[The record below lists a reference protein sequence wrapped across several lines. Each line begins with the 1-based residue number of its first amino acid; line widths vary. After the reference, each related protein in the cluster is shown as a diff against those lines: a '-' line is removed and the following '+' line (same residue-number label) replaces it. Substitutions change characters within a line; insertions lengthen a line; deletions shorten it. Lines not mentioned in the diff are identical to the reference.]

1 MEWLDRADRNP
12 GSSGILSGRRPEK
25 RCGIFPILVAENSV
39 VSTRSREDF
48 VHTRFQFAP
57 AWFVLLAASLLA
69 PAPRAHATFS
79 IVARD
84 SATGDIGVAV
94 QSHYFAVGPIVPWA
108 EPGVGAVATQS
119 LVEVSYGPKGL
130 QLMRDGRSARQA
142 LQELLAQ
149 DQYRD
154 VRQVAMI
161 DSDGGVAVHTG
172 DKCIPDAGDRA
183 GAQYSVQAN
192 LMANK
197 SVWPA
202 MARAYET
209 TKGDLAARLLAAL
222 DAGQRAGGDIRGQ
235 QSAAIVIV
243 RGKRSARPWADRI
256 LDLRVEDHPRPI
268 EELRR
273 LVTLWRAY
281 RHVDEGDALITE
293 GKIEEAMSAY
303 LSASRLAPTNM
314 EIVFWQATA
323 LWKLGREKEA
333 TPLFRKVFA
342 KERKWVALVPRLVPA
357 GLLSDDPAA
366 IKRIQNLAPREGGTR
381 GKR

>member
-1 MEWLDRADRNP
+1 MH
-12 GSSGILSGRRPEK
+12 GRTP
-25 RCGIFPILVAENSV
+25 FTAVW
-39 VSTRSREDF
+39 ST
-48 VHTRFQFAP
+48 
-57 AWFVLLAASLLA
+57 LLAASLLTMA
-69 PAPRAHATFS
+69 SPAQATFS

-84 SATGDIGVAV
+84 SVTGDIGVAV

-130 QLMRDGRSARQA
+130 QMMRDGRSAKQA
-142 LQELLAQ
+142 LQELLSQ

-161 DSDGGVAVHTG
+161 DADGGVAVHTG
-172 DKCIPDAGDRA
+172 GRCIPDAGDRA

-192 LMANK
+192 LMVNK
-197 SVWPA
+197 AVWPA
-202 MARAYET
+202 MARAYEV

-243 RGKRSARPWADRI
+243 RGKRSARPWADRL

-281 RHVDEGDALITE
+281 KHVDEGDAFITE
-293 GKIEEAMSAY
+293 GKLEEAMSSY
-303 LSASRLAPTNM
+303 QSASRLAPTNM
-314 EIVFWQATA
+314 EIVFWQAAA

-333 TPLFRKVFA
+333 APLFRKVFA
-342 KERKWVALVPRLVPA
+342 KERKWVDLIPRLVPA
-357 GLLSDDPAA
+357 GLLADDPAA
-366 IKRIQNLAPREGGTR
+366 IKRIQNFAPPERSKR

>member
-1 MEWLDRADRNP
+1 MPAH
-12 GSSGILSGRRPEK
+12 RRSIPLASLLLAL
-25 RCGIFPILVAENSV
+25 G
-39 VSTRSREDF
+39 
-48 VHTRFQFAP
+48 
-57 AWFVLLAASLLA
+57 LLAAAS
-69 PAPRAHATFS
+69 PARATFS

-84 SATGDIGVAV
+84 SVTGDIGVAV

-130 QLMRDGRSARQA
+130 QMMRDGRSAKQA
-142 LQELLAQ
+142 LQELLSQ

-161 DSDGGVAVHTG
+161 DAEGNVAVHTG

-197 SVWPA
+197 SIWPA
-202 MARAYET
+202 MARAYEST
-209 TKGDLAARLLAAL
+209 RGDLATRLLAAL

-256 LDLRVEDHPRPI
+256 LDLRVDDSPRPI

-281 RHVDEGDALITE
+281 KHVDEGDALITE
-293 GKIEEAMSAY
+293 GKVEEAMSSY
-303 LSASRLAPTNM
+303 KEASKLAPTNM
-314 EIVFWQATA
+314 EIVFWQAAA

-333 TPLFRKVFA
+333 TPLFKKVFA
-342 KERKWVALVPRLVPA
+342 KERKWVDLVPRLVPA
-357 GLLSDDPAA
+357 GLLDDKPAA
-366 IKRIQNLAPREGGTR
+366 IKRIQALAPPEKGARR
-381 GKR
+381 KR

>member
-1 MEWLDRADRNP
+1 VPA
-12 GSSGILSGRRPEK
+12 
-25 RCGIFPILVAENSV
+25 
-39 VSTRSREDF
+39 RSR
-48 VHTRFQFAP
+48 FAST
-57 AWFVLLAASLLA
+57 WFVLLAASLLA
-69 PAPRAHATFS
+69 LAPRAHATFS

-142 LQELLAQ
+142 LQDLLAQ
-149 DQYRD
+149 DPYRD

-161 DSDGGVAVHTG
+161 DADGGVAVHTG

-197 SVWPA
+197 AVWPA

-222 DAGQRAGGDIRGQ
+222 EAGQRAGGDIRGQ

-243 RGKRSARPWADRI
+243 RGKRSARPWADRF

-281 RHVDEGDALITE
+281 KHVDDGDALITE
-293 GKIEEAMSAY
+293 GKVEEAMSAY
-303 LSASRLAPTNM
+303 QSASRLAPTNM
-314 EIVFWQATA
+314 EIVFWQAAA

-333 TPLFRKVFA
+333 APLFRKVFA
-342 KERKWVALVPRLVPA
+342 KERKWVALVPRLVPS
-357 GLLSDDPAA
+357 GLLADDPAA
-366 IKRIQNLAPREGGTR
+366 IKRIEGFAPPEQ
-381 GKR
+381 GKRRKR

>member
-1 MEWLDRADRNP
+1 VPARFRYE
-12 GSSGILSGRRPEK
+12 RR
-25 RCGIFPILVAENSV
+25 RIAFLFVA
-39 VSTRSREDF
+39 
-48 VHTRFQFAP
+48 
-57 AWFVLLAASLLA
+57 LLALAS
-69 PAPRAHATFS
+69 PARATFS

-84 SATGDIGVAV
+84 SVTGDIGVAV

-130 QLMRDGRSARQA
+130 QMMRDGRSAKQA

-161 DSDGGVAVHTG
+161 DADGVVAVHTG

-192 LMANK
+192 LMSNK
-197 SVWPA
+197 SIWPS
-202 MARAYET
+202 MARAYESA
-209 TKGDLAARLLAAL
+209 KGDLAARLLAAL
-222 DAGQRAGGDIRGQ
+222 EAGQRAGGDIRGQ

-243 RGKRSARPWADRI
+243 RGKRSSRPWADRL
-256 LDLRVEDHPRPI
+256 LDLRVDDSPRPI

-281 RHVDEGDALITE
+281 KHVDDGDALITE
-293 GKIEEAMSAY
+293 GKVEEAMTSYQEA
-303 LSASRLAPTNM
+303 ARLAPTNM
-314 EIVFWQATA
+314 EILFWQAAA

-333 TPLFRKVFA
+333 GPLFRKVFA
-342 KERKWVALVPRLVPA
+342 KERKWVDLVPRLVPA
-357 GLLSDDPAA
+357 GLLDDNAAA
-366 IKRIQNLAPREGGTR
+366 IKRIQAFASPEKGRR

>member
-1 MEWLDRADRNP
+1 MHE
-12 GSSGILSGRRPEK
+12 
-25 RCGIFPILVAENSV
+25 
-39 VSTRSREDF
+39 RSR
-48 VHTRFQFAP
+48 FAK
-57 AWFVLLAASLLA
+57 AWFALLAASFVAL
-69 PAPRAHATFS
+69 APRADATFS

-130 QLMRDGRSARQA
+130 QLMRDGRSAKQA
-142 LQELLAQ
+142 LQDLLAQ

-161 DSDGGVAVHTG
+161 DTDGGVAVHTG
-172 DKCIPDAGDRA
+172 EKCIPDAGDRA

-202 MARAYET
+202 MARAYESA
-209 TKGDLAARLLAAL
+209 KGDLAARLIAAL
-222 DAGQRAGGDIRGQ
+222 EAGQRAGGDIRGQ

-243 RGKRSARPWADRI
+243 RGKRSSRPWADRI
-256 LDLRVEDHPRPI
+256 LDLRVEDDPRPI
-268 EELRR
+268 EELKR

-293 GKIEEAMSAY
+293 GKVEEAMTAYKSA
-303 LSASRLAPTNM
+303 ARLAPTNM
-314 EIVFWQATA
+314 EILFWQAAA

-333 TPLFRKVFA
+333 GSLFKKVFA
-342 KERKWVALVPRLVPA
+342 KERKWVDLVPRLVPA
-357 GLLSDDPAA
+357 GLLADDPAA
-366 IKRIQNLAPREGGTR
+366 IKRIRAFAPAERAR
-381 GKR
+381 RR